1 MSEWLQRDGRPDCE
15 VLFAKARPQLL
26 AVARRVV
33 RDEADAEDVLQ
44 QAFESA
50 IKHSDRFEGR
60 AEATSW
66 MYRIVYN
73 AGLMHLRS
81 RRRKGAESLDALP
94 SGVAE
99 ATVHD
104 ARDMDVAA
112 VASPGAALERGLLG
126 RLLNDV
132 IHELPPLDQDIV
144 RMRLHEERSTS
155 DVASSLGLSTAATK
169 TRLHRARNALQE
181 LLSERGCE
189 QLVA

>member
-1 MSEWLQRDGRPDCE
+1 
-15 VLFAKARPQLL
+15 
-26 AVARRVV
+26 
-33 RDEADAEDVLQ
+33 
-44 QAFESA
+44 
-50 IKHSDRFEGR
+50 
-60 AEATSW
+60 
-66 MYRIVYN
+66 
-73 AGLMHLRS
+73 
-81 RRRKGAESLDALP
+81 
-94 SGVAE
+94 
-99 ATVHD
+99 
-104 ARDMDVAA
+104 MDVAA